1 MTEQEISLL
10 AAKIVGDTKF
20 WIALVGVVGAI
31 AGSLLTLVGSFAL
44 EWFKRKPQRDVDCA
58 RQKIL
63 RQMLNDEAFQWRNLS
78 TLAAVIGCDEE
89 QTKNYLIAI
98 SARGSE
104 NNDGKWGLISR
115 HPLSEIERSNA

>member
-1 MTEQEISLL
+1 
-10 AAKIVGDTKF
+10 
-20 WIALVGVVGAI
+20 
-31 AGSLLTLVGSFAL
+31 
-44 EWFKRKPQRDVDCA
+44 
-58 RQKIL
+58 
-63 RQMLNDEAFQWRNLS
+63 MLNDEAFQWRNLS